1 MITVLSFSLFT
12 YFIGKLKLMIEANNK
27 SQNDQSSKRSSRGF
41 SKFHYLDH
49 QLRTSLIQK
58 QSPGHDSE
66 LKTKVIFLKLVFI
79 FFNLAGLIS
88 FLIIVLSFF
97 PEINSLVWEFVSSQE
112 SDELSFDRTLVE
124 YWNNPIVK
132 KFYQGIKTLTGIIFF
147 FLGIAILS
155 YGTNL
160 ETAVSQAE
168 ENAKAERK

>member
-1 MITVLSFSLFT
+1 M
-12 YFIGKLKLMIEANNK
+12 G
-27 SQNDQSSKRSSRGF
+27 
-41 SKFHYLDH
+41 
-49 QLRTSLIQK
+49 
-58 QSPGHDSE
+58 
-66 LKTKVIFLKLVFI
+66 LV
-79 FFNLAGLIS
+79 S

-97 PEINSLVWEFVSSQE
+97 PEINSLVWEFVSSQD
-112 SDELSFDRTLVE
+112 SDELAFDRALVE

-132 KFYQGIKTLTGIIFF
+132 SFYQGIKTLTGIIFF